1 MKRNRLRRNKRT
13 EERHNGATPVV
24 LLFDRTNIKRT
35 AWITDWKSSGTD
47 SAETVTRQRR
57 TFNRESTLTEITA
70 RLVKRF

>member
-47 SAETVTRQRR
+47 SAETYGNAAATYV
-57 TFNRESTLTEITA
+57 
-70 RLVKRF
+70 